1 MIQRI
6 LITVAGAVTAVL
18 TIFAVEAFSHQLY
31 PVPPGLD
38 DSDMAAMKTY
48 VGALPVT
55 AFLLLIAAWVIGSL
69 LGGFVI
75 GKLAPN
81 PDSTRMAYIAGVA
94 LTISSILNFIQI
106 PHPIWVM
113 IIGVL
118 VFIPSV
124 IMGYKLALPRVGK

>member
-6 LITVAGAVTAVL
+6 LITIAGAITASL
-18 TIFAVEAFSHQLY
+18 TIFAVEAFSHNLY
-31 PVPPGLD
+31 PVPVGLD
-38 DSDMAAMKTY
+38 EESADAMKIY
-48 VGALPVT
+48 VAGLPVT
-55 AFLLLIAAWVIGSL
+55 AFLLLIAAWALGSL

-94 LTISSILNFIQI
+94 LTISAILNFIQI

-113 IIGVL
+113 LIGVL
-118 VFIPSV
+118 TFIPLV
-124 IMGYKLALPRVGK
+124 IVGYKFALPKA